1 MVNEI
6 DKNKRSIS
14 TYAVKVLKLWIG
26 SVALG
31 VAAIYGVNTLFTDG
45 FRTKEIAAVD
55 NFEQRLGYAK
65 LIVSAAIQAR
75 CGKPPSEKLLNSPEV
90 MNAIQRLYNEEIM
103 KSSVVQYSK
112 SVAKKVSCN
121 T

>member
-1 MVNEI
+1 MVTKIGENEKTI
-6 DKNKRSIS
+6 PI
-14 TYAVKVLKLWIG
+14 YAVKALKLWIG
-26 SVALG
+26 SVAIG
-31 VAAIYGVNTLFTDG
+31 VIAIYGVNTLFADG
-45 FRTKEIAAVD
+45 FRKKETAAVD
-55 NFEQRLGYAK
+55 NYEQRLGYAK